1 MHNYYYKQI
10 LKYNTYCSVLIFIIL
25 LSVIA
30 EESYAQD
37 TIKPKYSLSTIPEFW
52 NQMDDIFNDP
62 SFSSATWGVLIQS
75 LETGEYFYKRNEDKL
90 LVPASNLKLF
100 TTAAG
105 LVLLGDD
112 YRFSTNLYT
121 RGTLEGS
128 SFNGDIIV
136 QGRGDPALSGRFYD
150 GNGLKVFEDWA
161 DTLIAHGIDEI
172 KGNIIGDDNEFDDT
186 GLGEGWAW
194 DNESYWYS
202 AQSGSISLNENCLD
216 INVIVNG
223 DKNTARVRIFP
234 DTKYVV
240 IVNNVVVV
248 PADSTTD
255 IQVYRE
261 RGTNVITV
269 SGTIQLDS
277 DTVKTYCTINN
288 PTQYAMVVL
297 KDVLERKGIFVS
309 GYAVDIDDLPV
320 PVDYS
325 KTELVLTHYS
335 PPLRDL
341 VKVINKQSRNFFAE
355 QLLKVIGLEE
365 LHFGSAENGITAEAD
380 MFRDMGINTDNLKIV
395 DGSGLSRMNLV
406 TPRTFVT
413 LLNYMF
419 KSKHFISF
427 YNSLPIA
434 GVDGTLGTRMKN
446 TRAEGR
452 VRAKTGFLE
461 SIRSLSG
468 YTYTGDN
475 EPVAFSIIGNNFN
488 VPVKL
493 AENLQDL
500 VCLRLVNFRRK

>member
-1 MHNYYYKQI
+1 MHKLYYLQTIKN
-10 LKYNTYCSVLIFIIL
+10 KTYCSFIFCLLLVLVL
-25 LSVIA
+25 PS
-30 EESYAQD
+30 ETNAQD

-62 SFSSATWGVLIQS
+62 SFSSAHWGVLIQS

-90 LVPASNLKLF
+90 FVPASNLKLF

-112 YRFSTNLYT
+112 YKFSTNVFS
-121 RGTLEGS
+121 RGKIDGS
-128 SFNGDIIV
+128 SLDGDIII
-136 QGRGDPALSGRFYD
+136 QGRGDPSISGRFYD
-150 GNGLKVFEDWA
+150 GNELKVFEDWA
-161 DTLIAHGIDEI
+161 DTLLQMGIDEI
-172 KGNIIGDDNEFDDT
+172 KGNIIGDDNEFDDI
-186 GLGEGWAW
+186 GLGTGWSW

-202 AQSGSISLNENCLD
+202 AQSSAISFNENCID
-216 INVIVNG
+216 INVSVNG
-223 DKNTARVRIFP
+223 DKNTAKVKIFP

-248 PADSTTD
+248 PADSSTSID
-255 IQVYRE
+255 VYRE
-261 RGTNVITV
+261 IGTNVITV
-269 SGTIQLDS
+269 TGTIQNTS

-288 PTQYAMVVL
+288 PTQYSMVIF
-297 KDVLERKGIFVS
+297 KDVLEKKGIAVK
-309 GYAVDIDDLPV
+309 GYAVDIDDIPT
-320 PVDYS
+320 PIEYN
-325 KTELVLTHYS
+325 KTSLLFTHYS
-335 PPLRDL
+335 PPLREL
-341 VKVINKQSRNFFAE
+341 IKIINKQSRNFFAE
-355 QLLKVIGLEE
+355 QLLKTIGLEE
-365 LHFGSAENGITAEAD
+365 LHYGSAENGIDAQAEI
-380 MFRDMGINTDNLKIV
+380 FRDMGINTDGLKIV

-406 TPRTFVT
+406 SPRNFVT
-413 LLNYMF
+413 LLNYIF
-419 KSKHFISF
+419 KSKHFVPF

-434 GVDGTLGTRMKN
+434 GIDGTLGTRMKN
-446 TRAEGR
+446 TRAEGK